1 MMGDLKDRL
10 KTWAKAHNRKF
21 WWMLGGS
28 VLVLWMV
35 LGGQRGF
42 LKLVTLQREKW
53 QLQGEIHSLGQENL
67 RLEAEARDLQSH
79 PGDYERKAREELMLA
94 KPGEII
100 YRFDKNGQP

>member
-1 MMGDLKDRL
+1 MGDLKRL
-10 KTWAKAHNRKF
+10 KAWAGARDRRF
-21 WWMLGGS
+21 WWVLGGS
-28 VLVLWMV
+28 LLLLWMV

-53 QLQGEIHSLGQENL
+53 HRQVESRSLGGENL